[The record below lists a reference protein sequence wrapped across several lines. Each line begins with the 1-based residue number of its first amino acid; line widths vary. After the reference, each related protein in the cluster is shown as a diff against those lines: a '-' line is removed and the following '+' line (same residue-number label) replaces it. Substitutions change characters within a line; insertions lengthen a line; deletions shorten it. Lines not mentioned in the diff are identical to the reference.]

1 MRICDWSSGVCSSD
15 LIVDAMKVE
24 VEEQFAALFGTT
36 FFLDTPTPARLD
48 KWRAKAQTEAA
59 SRAGFAYP
67 PYGHLK
73 LSAIVEELVRL
84 IARLAP
90 PKGAVHRANRRTALW
105 DEARARGLDRI
116 SGRKGAEIGRAH
128 V

>member
-1 MRICDWSSGVCSSD
+1 MRISDWSSDVCSSD
-15 LIVDAMKVE
+15 LAMSRRIRRMQHIVDAMKVE
-24 VEEQFAALFGTT
+24 VEEQVAALFGTT

-48 KWRAKAQTEAA
+48 KWRAKAQVEAA
-59 SRAGFAYP
+59 ARAGFAYP

-84 IARLAP
+84 IDRLSP
-90 PKGAVHRANRRTALW
+90 SKRS
-105 DEARARGLDRI
+105 E
-116 SGRKGAEIGRAH
+116 EAH

>member
-90 PKGAVHRANRRTALW
+90 PKGA
-105 DEARARGLDRI
+105 
-116 SGRKGAEIGRAH
+116 EIGRASCRER
-128 V
+128 VCQYV